1 MRAHLHKGGRE
12 SALAPLVLP
21 HGQQHGQ
28 RLALRPHEQ
37 RRARPR
43 EQRLRGLALLIREIA
58 WHLSMQAV
66 TCTI

>member
-1 MRAHLHKGGRE
+1 MVCYNAFYAQAPRQVQSHLHKGSCE
-12 SALAPLVLP
+12 SALAPLALP

-43 EQRLRGLALLIREIA
+43 EQRLRDSASL
-58 WHLSMQAV
+58 V
-66 TCTI
+66 